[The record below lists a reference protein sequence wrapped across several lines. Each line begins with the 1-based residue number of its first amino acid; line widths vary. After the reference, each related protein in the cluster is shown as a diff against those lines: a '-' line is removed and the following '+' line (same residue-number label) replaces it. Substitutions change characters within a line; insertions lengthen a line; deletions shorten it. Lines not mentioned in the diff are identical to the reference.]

1 MKKHTDGPISGVV
14 PAGPFRRPLA
24 LPRAGARRRIE
35 VFSPKLGRRVS
46 LGSYGAYRT
55 WLVIEANP
63 AIETFIERPAP
74 VRERGGALLDFW
86 VRLSE
91 SNEGEFWLIE
101 RDRSA
106 RTGAQQAG
114 EGGEQDAPPSA
125 AHGLP
130 VRQVRQADLL
140 AWAVPISNWARIVPD
155 LVAHRRYRDAL
166 LEQKIVVYLGSE
178 RTLDE
183 VLREFGDCDSTST
196 QAALFFLVAGGR
208 VVSNDLA
215 VAPLGGRT
223 RFRRV

>member
-1 MKKHTDGPISGVV
+1 
-14 PAGPFRRPLA
+14 
-24 LPRAGARRRIE
+24 
-35 VFSPKLGRRVS
+35 VS
-46 LGSYGAYRT
+46 LGNYSAYRT

-63 AIETFIERPAP
+63 AIETFTERPAT
-74 VRERGGALLDFW
+74 VQERGGSLLDFW
-86 VRLSE
+86 VLLRE

-106 RTGAQQAG
+106 RTKTPSQG
-114 EGGEQDAPPSA
+114 EGGEDDTQHST

-140 AWAVPISNWARIVPD
+140 AWAVPIANWARIVPD
-155 LVAHRRYRDAL
+155 LVTHRKYRDAL
-166 LEQKIVVYLGSE
+166 LEQKIAVYLGNE

-183 VLREFGDCDSTST
+183 VLGEFADCDATST

-215 VAPLGGRT
+215 VFPLGGRT
-223 RFRRV
+223 RFRRA